1 MGWFDSFTQ
10 NDDYQQS
17 PHASVYEEK
26 QHQSSWTHEL
36 VGGAAGF
43 EAMRLY
49 EQHEAANGKAPSHQ
63 IAKEVLAGIA
73 AAEVDKLFETKGL
86 DSIDRERA
94 KHHAKQ
100 QAYQL
105 YDQQYGQGGY

>member
-73 AAEVDKLFETKGL
+73 AAEVGMMSWRLPCWDILMHWCPIYVMGF
-86 DSIDRERA
+86 
-94 KHHAKQ
+94 
-100 QAYQL
+100 
-105 YDQQYGQGGY
+105 